1 MILLLLLLLL
11 QYKAAAVSVCRL
23 QYKYMKLVASAS
35 GSNKLP
41 AAETCALDEGE
52 EDDDDDDDD
61 DDDGGGSGRR
71 SDAVRVRKGARFF
84 HKFKMSRANDDI
96 KVCVVDEILFIMT
109 SRATYT
115 LSL

>member
-1 MILLLLLLLL
+1 M
-11 QYKAAAVSVCRL
+11 CRL

-61 DDDGGGSGRR
+61 GGGGGGRR

-84 HKFKMSRANDDI
+84 HKFKMSRDNDDI
-96 KVCVVDEILFIMT
+96 KVCIVD
-109 SRATYT
+109 
-115 LSL
+115 